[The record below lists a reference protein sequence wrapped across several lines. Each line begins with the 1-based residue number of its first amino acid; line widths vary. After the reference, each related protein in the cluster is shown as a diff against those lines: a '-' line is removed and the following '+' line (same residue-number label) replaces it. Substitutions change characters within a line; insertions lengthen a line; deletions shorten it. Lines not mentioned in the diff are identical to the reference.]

1 MEKTVALS
9 ENESIDINQLN
20 DLLNKNITS
29 VTPIISITRFAG
41 GYSNL
46 TYRLATSNQNFVMRM
61 APAGAK
67 IQSAHDMERE
77 YKVLNTLR
85 PFFIK
90 VPQPILYY
98 NHSDIAGTP
107 FYIMEEI
114 EGIILRAYNAPKL
127 NISPN
132 QFG

>member
-9 ENESIDINQLN
+9 ENESININQLN
-20 DLLNKNITS
+20 DLLNKYIAS

-61 APAGAK
+61 APACAN

-77 YKVLNTLR
+77 YKVLNTLQ
-85 PFFIK
+85 PFFNK
-90 VPQPILYY
+90 VPLPDRK
-98 NHSDIAGTP
+98 SVV
-107 FYIMEEI
+107 
-114 EGIILRAYNAPKL
+114 
-127 NISPN
+127 
-132 QFG
+132 